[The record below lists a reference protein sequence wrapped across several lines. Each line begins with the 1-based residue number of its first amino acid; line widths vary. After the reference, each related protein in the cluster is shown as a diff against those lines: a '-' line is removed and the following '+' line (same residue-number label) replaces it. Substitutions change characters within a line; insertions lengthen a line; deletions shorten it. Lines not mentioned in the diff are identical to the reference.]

1 MFGFIKEL
9 IEHRKMLKQRDI
21 SFKKIKIKNAVL
33 KYFEDLQ
40 GATGKVDLPAFVK
53 TQDVMARF
61 VKTDKDVIR
70 IYRNLQKA

>member
-1 MFGFIKEL
+1 MFRFIKEL

-21 SFKKIKIKNAVL
+21 SIKKIKIKNAVL